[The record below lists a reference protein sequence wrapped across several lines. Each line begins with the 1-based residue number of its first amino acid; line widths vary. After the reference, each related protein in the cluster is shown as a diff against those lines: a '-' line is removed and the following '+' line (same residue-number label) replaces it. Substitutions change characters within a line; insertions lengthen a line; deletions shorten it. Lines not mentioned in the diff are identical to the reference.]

1 MTTTL
6 DFTKKAQKVTEMSDP
21 ISASSQ
27 GVGIFFKYYFEKT
40 GVVSIECALWLGFF
54 VAGGIT
60 CNLARIAADIR
71 NSFYDSW

>member
-40 GVVSIECALWLGFF
+40 GVVSIECAL
-54 VAGGIT
+54 
-60 CNLARIAADIR
+60 LARVFR
-71 NSFYDSW
+71 CRRHNLQSGTNCRRH